1 MGAIN
6 LLFLPIYQLSRTV
19 SPSAVP
25 MSLCLSENRHISIIA
40 RKCTHTV
47 HTH

>member
-6 LLFLPIYQLSRTV
+6 LLFLPIFQLV
-19 SPSAVP
+19 SLPHSTSLRPSDN
-25 MSLCLSENRHISIIA
+25 LHISIIA